1 MSGFTQAGA
10 VWITPAFS
18 AGNFTAN
25 GAMTWTVAAG
35 DVTTL
40 KYTVT
45 GKRMTI
51 AFTLAATTI
60 GGTPDAELR
69 IAIPG
74 GYLPAN
80 RMVNTFFLVDNNA
93 RAVGWVDTVG
103 AGNTYL
109 SIKRLDGAN
118 FSAAADTTF
127 AYGQI
132 TFEIQ

>member
-10 VWITPAFS
+10 VWVSVPFS

-25 GAMTWTVAAG
+25 GAMTWTVGAG

-45 GKRMTI
+45 GKVMTV
-51 AFTLAATTI
+51 AFSLITTTI

-69 IAIPG
+69 LAMPG

-80 RMVNTFFLVDNNA
+80 RMTHTYFLNDNGS
-93 RAVGWVDTVG
+93 RVVGWVDTVG

-109 SIKRLDGAN
+109 SLKRLDGGN
-118 FSAAADTTF
+118 YSAATDATALF
-127 AYGQI
+127 GQI